1 MHSSPHYKRVL
12 IKLSGESLI
21 CEGDAHTGINP
32 KACLQIAQSIQA
44 LYDLKIEVGI
54 VLGAGNLFRGKTLT
68 QEMKIPKVKADQI
81 GMLGT
86 LMNGLILAQTLNNLG
101 CKSTLLS
108 TIPAGE
114 FVQLYSQEK
123 AKHALKQGEIVIFVG
138 GIGHPFFTTDT
149 AASLRALE
157 IEAEVLLKATKVDGV
172 YSADPK
178 KVASAKRYEEITFT
192 EALKMNLQ
200 VMDATA
206 ITLCRENNL
215 PIVVF
220 NMYQKD
226 NLLKV
231 VQKKSCGTLVH
242 GN

>member
-21 CEGDAHTGINP
+21 REGDDHTGVDP

-44 LYDLKIEVGI
+44 IHELNVEVGI
-54 VLGAGNLFRGKTLT
+54 VLGAGNLFRGRTLT
-68 QEMKIPKVKADQI
+68 QEMKIPKVKADEI

-86 LMNGLILAQTLNNLG
+86 LMNGIILAQTLQNLG

-108 TIPAGE
+108 CIPVGE
-114 FVQLYSQEK
+114 FIQTYSQEK
-123 AKHALKQGEIVIFVG
+123 AKRALQQGEIVIFVG
-138 GIGHPFFTTDT
+138 GTGHPFFTTDT

-192 EALKMNLQ
+192 EALEKNLQ

-206 ITLCRENNL
+206 ISLCRENNL

-220 NMYQKD
+220 DMYQKN

-231 VQKKSCGTLVH
+231 IQKKNCGTLVH